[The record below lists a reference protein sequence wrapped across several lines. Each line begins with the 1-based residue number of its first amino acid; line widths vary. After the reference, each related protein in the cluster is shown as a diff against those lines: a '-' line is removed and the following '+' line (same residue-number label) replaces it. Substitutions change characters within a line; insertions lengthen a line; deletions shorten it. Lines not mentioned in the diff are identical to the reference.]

1 MSLKKFSRAGLL
13 ALAGAILLGIAL
25 SAPTFHSSYA
35 QAPAATNP
43 PAATAPAPDAA
54 APAAPAADAGPQA
67 CDGVKITEN
76 CTPNSGDTAWMLT
89 SMAIVLMMTIPGLA
103 LFYGGMVRKK
113 NVGDTV
119 MTSFA
124 ITCLISILWLFFTYS
139 LAFRSGT
146 PFIGGLDRAFLQNM
160 ISNTFNSAGVAQNI
174 GTPNSL
180 APTIPE
186 SVYSMFQL
194 TFAIITA
201 ALIAGSFA
209 ERMKFS
215 AMLWFIGLWAIFVYS
230 PVAHW
235 VWGPDGIFNSA
246 NDKAWVKVLDFAGG
260 TVVHVNSGTA
270 GLMAALMLGKR
281 KESGPPHNMVYTM
294 IGASLL
300 WVGWFGF
307 NAGSAVSAGMQA
319 GMAMLVTHIA
329 TATAGFTWMLVE
341 WFMRGKPTVIG
352 ICSGAVA
359 GLVAITPASGFVG
372 PMGSFA
378 IGVAAGI
385 ICYWGCTGLKH
396 MFGYDDALDAFG
408 VHAVGGASGAI
419 LTGVFAVAAYG
430 GTSGLIEGNAGQ
442 VLNQIIG
449 VGTVFIYDVV
459 VTLIIL
465 KLVDLVIGLR
475 VSEEVERDGLDLALH
490 GETRLTVR
498 LGRSPARP
506 TVGADIPR
514 SWGPTSSRGPSPAC
528 TAGAAVSRRAT
539 SRRRWLIAP

>member
-1 MSLKKFSRAGLL
+1 MTLKKFSRAGLL
-13 ALAGAILLGIAL
+13 ALAGASAFAILL
-25 SAPTFHSSYA
+25 SVPTFHTSYA
-35 QAPAATNP
+35 QTPQ
-43 PAATAPAPDAA
+43 ATAPAT
-54 APAAPAADAGPQA
+54 APAAPAAAEAPPPA
-67 CDGVKITEN
+67 CDAKTLTN
-76 CTPNSGDTAWMLT
+76 CAPNSGDTAWMLT
-89 SMAIVLMMTIPGLA
+89 SMAIVLMMTIPGLG

-139 LAFRSGT
+139 LAFRAGT
-146 PFIGGLDRAFLQNM
+146 PFIGGLDRAFLQG
-160 ISNTFNSAGVAQNI
+160 IVSDVAKGI
-174 GTPNSL
+174 GNPNPL

-186 SVYSMFQL
+186 TVYSMFQL

-230 PVAHW
+230 PIAHW

-246 NDKAWVKVLDFAGG
+246 NPDAKFHVLDFAGG

-270 GLMAALMLGKR
+270 GLMAALMVGKR
-281 KESGPPHNMVYTM
+281 KDTAPPHNMVLTM

-319 GMAMLVTHIA
+319 GMAMAVTHIA
-329 TATAGFTWMLVE
+329 TATAGFTWMIVE
-341 WFMRGKPTVIG
+341 WIMRGKPTVIG

-372 PMGSFA
+372 PMGAFA

-385 ICYWGCTGLKH
+385 VCYWGVTGLKH
-396 MFGYDDALDAFG
+396 FFGYDDALDAFG
-408 VHAVGGASGAI
+408 VHAVGGATGAI
-419 LTGVFAVAAYG
+419 LTGVFAVEAYG
-430 GTSGLIEGNAGQ
+430 GTAGLIEGNPGQ
-442 VLNQIIG
+442 VLNQLVG
-449 VGTVFIYDVV
+449 VGTVFVYDVI

-465 KLVDLVIGLR
+465 KIVDMVIGLR
-475 VSEEVERDGLDLALH
+475 VSEDVEREGLDLALH
-490 GETRLTVR
+490 GE
-498 LGRSPARP
+498 A
-506 TVGADIPR
+506 IQ
-514 SWGPTSSRGPSPAC
+514 
-528 TAGAAVSRRAT
+528 
-539 SRRRWLIAP
+539 